1 MSTESEETLI
11 MHTLPKLNYPNDAL
25 EPWLSRET
33 LDYHHGRHHAAYID
47 KLNALIKGTEFEAL
61 SLEALVRHSAGLSDA
76 PGALF
81 NNAAQAWNHDFYW
94 QCLTAE
100 KSVPARELADA
111 LTGRF
116 GSVEGFRQQFSRAA
130 LENFGSGWTWLV
142 MTPQDTL
149 EIVSTG
155 NAGCPLTD
163 GRTPLL
169 SCDIW
174 EHAYYIDYRNAR
186 ADYIQGFWKI
196 VNWDFVEAGLRR
208 NSRSRNAA

>member
-1 MSTESEETLI
+1 
-11 MHTLPKLNYPNDAL
+11 MHTLPELNYPNDAL

-33 LDYHHGRHHAAYID
+33 LDYHHGKHHAAYID

-61 SLEALVRHSAGLSDA
+61 SLEALVRHSAGLSDV
-76 PGALF
+76 PDALF

-100 KSVPARELADA
+100 KTVPARELADA

-130 LENFGSGWTWLV
+130 LGNFGSGWTWLV

-149 EIVSTG
+149 EIVNTG
-155 NAGCPLTD
+155 NAGCPLID
-163 GRTPLL
+163 GQAPLL
-169 SCDIW
+169 TCDIW

-186 ADYIQGFWKI
+186 TDYIQGFWQI
-196 VNWDFVEAGLRR
+196 VNWDFVEAGFRR
-208 NSRSRNAA
+208 NRRSLNAA